1 MFSGSFQVFSRDILR
16 IIWFGGSCGSS
27 GLDESAWL
35 GGSGWSGVQSLANSR
50 YFLDYSQVAD
60 GLNFISN
67 ENMDFND
74 PKDFD
79 DPQALD
85 GPTGISIGSID
96 FDNPKNYGDTSI
108 FDDLVSI

>member
-1 MFSGSFQVFSRDILR
+1 MFSEVFRCFQDNLK
-16 IIWFGGSCGSS
+16 
-27 GLDESAWL
+27 
-35 GGSGWSGVQSLANSR
+35 
-50 YFLDYSQVAD
+50 SQVAN

-85 GPTGISIGSID
+85 GPRGISIGS
-96 FDNPKNYGDTSI
+96 T
-108 FDDLVSI
+108 

>member
-1 MFSGSFQVFSRDILR
+1 M
-16 IIWFGGSCGSS
+16 
-27 GLDESAWL
+27 
-35 GGSGWSGVQSLANSR
+35 QSLANSR
-50 YFLDYSQVAD
+50 YFLDYPQVAD
-60 GLNFISN
+60 GVNFISN